1 MNPSKNIYIF
11 QNKHSLKMSIKSRKY
26 GPTLKYVA
34 DSLTQV
40 RVIDTATG
48 VNAIEL
54 RKRLVGHFGSLD
66 DITPSKANCE
76 AIDAISLEVIG
87 FPNTPPTFNLI
98 KKFEMVWPELVKH
111 AAKRE
116 IPEED
121 QHLKIYPIYLHKVT
135 KSGVLGSHTRLWLSE
150 SILNHATTKAN
161 ILANPKSLYS
171 EVIVV
176 YIFHKQVDRIAALQA
191 VASHEGDWE
200 NPRDITPD
208 RFQLKALETVLEEVS
223 GVKQPFDIVSLCGC

>member
-1 MNPSKNIYIF
+1 MNPSKNIYVF

-48 VNAIEL
+48 ENAIEL
-54 RKRLVGHFGSLD
+54 RKRFVDHFGSLD
-66 DITPSKANCE
+66 DITPSKANCA
-76 AIDAISLEVIG
+76 AIDAISLDVIG
-87 FPNTPPTFNLI
+87 FPNTPLTFNLI

-121 QHLKIYPIYLHKVT
+121 QHLKIYPLYLHKVT
-135 KSGVLGSHTRLWLSE
+135 KSGVLGNHTRLWLSE
-150 SILNHATTKAN
+150 SILNHATTKAD
-161 ILANPKSLYS
+161 ILVNPKSLYS

-176 YIFHKQVDRIAALQA
+176 YIFHKQVDRIATLQA

-200 NPRDITPD
+200 NPRSIGVDEFSLT
-208 RFQLKALETVLEEVS
+208 ALRTIMSVATQGRENFNLLDLV
-223 GVKQPFDIVSLCGC
+223 

>member
-1 MNPSKNIYIF
+1 MNPSKNIYVF
-11 QNKHSLKMSIKSRKY
+11 QNKHSLKLSIKSRKY

-40 RVIDTATG
+40 RVIDTVTG
-48 VNAIEL
+48 KNALEL
-54 RKRLVGHFGSLD
+54 RKRFVDHFGSLD
-66 DITPSKANCE
+66 GITPSKANCA
-76 AIDAISLEVIG
+76 AIDVISLDVIG

-111 AAKRE
+111 AVKRE

-121 QHLKIYPIYLHKVT
+121 QHLKIYPLYLHKVT

-150 SILNHATTKAN
+150 STLNHATTKAD

-171 EVIVV
+171 EVIAV
-176 YIFHKQVDRIAALQA
+176 YIFHKQVDRTAALQA

-200 NPRDITPD
+200 NPRSIGVDEFSLT
-208 RFQLKALETVLEEVS
+208 ALRTVMSVATQGRED
-223 GVKQPFDIVSLCGC
+223 FDLLNLI

>member
-1 MNPSKNIYIF
+1 MNPSKNIYVF

-34 DSLTQV
+34 DSLNQV

-48 VNAIEL
+48 ENAVEL
-54 RKRLVGHFGSLD
+54 RKRFVDHFGSLD
-66 DITPSKANCE
+66 DITPSKANCA
-76 AIDAISLEVIG
+76 AIDVISLDVIG

-121 QHLKIYPIYLHKVT
+121 QHLKIYPLYLHKVT
-135 KSGVLGSHTRLWLSE
+135 KSGVLGNHTRLWLSE
-150 SILNHATTKAN
+150 SILNHATTKAD

-176 YIFHKQVDRIAALQA
+176 YIFHKQVDRIATLQA

-200 NPRDITPD
+200 NPRSIGVDEFSLT
-208 RFQLKALETVLEEVS
+208 ALRTIMSVATQGREN
-223 GVKQPFDIVSLCGC
+223 FDLLGLV